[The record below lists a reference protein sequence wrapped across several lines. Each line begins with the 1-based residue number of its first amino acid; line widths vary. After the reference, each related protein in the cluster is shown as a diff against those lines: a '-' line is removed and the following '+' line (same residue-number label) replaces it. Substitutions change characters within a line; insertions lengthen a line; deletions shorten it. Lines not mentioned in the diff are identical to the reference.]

1 VLLVVV
7 VVTEALEVGELGP
20 ASEGDGNLAVDLEV
34 SVDMTPLD
42 GALRVVLLDR
52 GGQSSPDGPPE
63 VAAGVAPRPYRTRVR
78 PPVKGSNRELLATG
92 PRTALYV
99 RRIMWDQ
106 VVGQDRAVAM
116 LQQAAT
122 RPVHAYLLVGPR
134 GSGIETA
141 ARCFAALLIGAG
153 GDDRVLR
160 GRHPDVVEFRPVAT
174 MYSVERDVRA
184 AILPAVHASP
194 VETERKCVMLLEA
207 DRLNPE
213 SSNTLLKS
221 IEEPPPRTIV
231 ILVAE
236 SAAEVLETIRSRCQR
251 IDFGALGTD
260 VLLAE
265 LERRGIDAT
274 QSQLAAG
281 LAGGRLDRAVALSGP
296 LRELRNAFADIPFR
310 VDGTGATALGLAEGL
325 SEVIKDTLTGLEG
338 AQQAELDELE
348 EEIDRRQYAPRTA
361 QAMRKRVTDRQKREA
376 RRSRIDALLEGIT
389 AIESVYRDS
398 LAAPVPAVNADR
410 APLSVDPVAAVKAL
424 DACREARASFEF
436 NPNEV
441 ILLERLVLH
450 LPAGAVSVPK

>member
-1 VLLVVV
+1 
-7 VVTEALEVGELGP
+7 
-20 ASEGDGNLAVDLEV
+20 
-34 SVDMTPLD
+34 
-42 GALRVVLLDR
+42 
-52 GGQSSPDGPPE
+52 
-63 VAAGVAPRPYRTRVR
+63 
-78 PPVKGSNRELLATG
+78 
-92 PRTALYV
+92 
-99 RRIMWDQ
+99 MWDQ

-141 ARCFAALLIGAG
+141 ARCFAALLIGAD

-160 GRHPDVVEFRPVAT
+160 GRHPDVAEFRPVAT

-194 VETERKCVMLLEA
+194 IETERKCVVILEA

-213 SSNTLLKS
+213 SGNALLK
-221 IEEPPPRTIV
+221 IVEEPPARTIV

-236 SAAEVLETIRSRCQR
+236 SGAEVLETIRSRCQR

-274 QSQLAAG
+274 ESELAAR
-281 LAGGRLDRAVALSGP
+281 LSGGRLDRAVALSGP
-296 LRELRNAFADIPFR
+296 LRELRAAFADVPSR
-310 VDGTGATALGLAEGL
+310 VDGTGATALALAEGL
-325 SEVIKDTLTGLEG
+325 GQVIKDTLTGLEA

-348 EEIDRRQYAPRTA
+348 EEIERRQYAPRTA
-361 QAMRKRVTDRQKREA
+361 QAMRKRVTDRQKRES

-389 AIESVYRDS
+389 AFESVYRDA
-398 LAAPVPAVNADR
+398 LADAVPSVNADR
-410 APLSVDPVAAVKAL
+410 PAFAVDPAAAARAL

-436 NPNEV
+436 NPNEAL
-441 ILLERLVLH
+441 LLERLVLH
-450 LPAGAVSVPK
+450 LPAVATHAAG

>member
-1 VLLVVV
+1 
-7 VVTEALEVGELGP
+7 
-20 ASEGDGNLAVDLEV
+20 
-34 SVDMTPLD
+34 
-42 GALRVVLLDR
+42 
-52 GGQSSPDGPPE
+52 
-63 VAAGVAPRPYRTRVR
+63 
-78 PPVKGSNRELLATG
+78 
-92 PRTALYV
+92 
-99 RRIMWDQ
+99 
-106 VVGQDRAVAM
+106 
-116 LQQAAT
+116 
-122 RPVHAYLLVGPR
+122 
-134 GSGIETA
+134 
-141 ARCFAALLIGAG
+141 
-153 GDDRVLR
+153 
-160 GRHPDVVEFRPVAT
+160 
-174 MYSVERDVRA
+174 
-184 AILPAVHASP
+184 VHASP
-194 VETERKCVMLLEA
+194 VETERKCVVLLEA

-231 ILVAE
+231 MLVAE

-274 QSQLAAG
+274 ESQLAAS

-296 LRELRNAFADIPFR
+296 LRELRNAFADVPFR
-310 VDGTGATALGLAEGL
+310 VDGTGSTALGLAEGL

-348 EEIDRRQYAPRTA
+348 EEIERRQYAPRTA

-398 LAAPVPAVNADR
+398 LAAPVPSVNADR
-410 APLSVDPVAAVKAL
+410 EPLTVDPAAAVKAL
-424 DACREARASFEF
+424 DACRETRASFKF

-441 ILLERLVLH
+441 LLLERLVLH
-450 LPAGAVSVPK
+450 LPAGAVSAPK

>member
-1 VLLVVV
+1 
-7 VVTEALEVGELGP
+7 
-20 ASEGDGNLAVDLEV
+20 
-34 SVDMTPLD
+34 
-42 GALRVVLLDR
+42 
-52 GGQSSPDGPPE
+52 
-63 VAAGVAPRPYRTRVR
+63 
-78 PPVKGSNRELLATG
+78 
-92 PRTALYV
+92 
-99 RRIMWDQ
+99 MWEQ

-116 LQQAAT
+116 LQRAAT

-141 ARCFAALLIGAG
+141 ARCFAALLIGAD

-194 VETERKCVMLLEA
+194 VETERKCVVLLEA

-213 SSNTLLKS
+213 SGNALLKS
-221 IEEPPPRTIV
+221 IEEPPPRTTI

-236 SAAEVLETIRSRCQR
+236 SAAEVLETIRSRCQW

-265 LERRGIDAT
+265 LERRGVDAT
-274 QSQLAAG
+274 ESELVAR

-296 LRELRNAFADIPFR
+296 LRDLRAAFADVPSR
-310 VDGTGATALGLAEGL
+310 VDGTGATALALSEGL
-325 SEVIKDTLTGLEG
+325 GEVIKDTLTGLEG
-338 AQQAELDELE
+338 AQQEELDELE
-348 EEIDRRQYAPRTA
+348 EEIERREYAPRTA

-376 RRSRIDALLEGIT
+376 RRARIDALLEGIT
-389 AIESVYRDS
+389 AIESVYRDA
-398 LAAPVPAVNADR
+398 LAGDVPAVNADR
-410 APLSVDPVAAVKAL
+410 PALAVDPVAAVRAL

-441 ILLERLVLH
+441 LLLERLVLH
-450 LPAGAVSVPK
+450 LPAVATTAAR

>member
-1 VLLVVV
+1 
-7 VVTEALEVGELGP
+7 
-20 ASEGDGNLAVDLEV
+20 
-34 SVDMTPLD
+34 
-42 GALRVVLLDR
+42 
-52 GGQSSPDGPPE
+52 
-63 VAAGVAPRPYRTRVR
+63 
-78 PPVKGSNRELLATG
+78 
-92 PRTALYV
+92 
-99 RRIMWDQ
+99 MWDQ

-141 ARCFAALLIGAG
+141 ARCFAALLIGAD

-160 GRHPDVVEFRPVAT
+160 GRHPDVAEFRPVAT
-174 MYSVERDVRA
+174 TYSVERDVRA

-194 VETERKCVMLLEA
+194 VETERKCVVLLEA

-221 IEEPPPRTIV
+221 IEEPPSRTIV

-236 SAAEVLETIRSRCQR
+236 SAAEILATIRSRCQR
-251 IDFGALGTD
+251 IDFGALGTE

-274 QSQLAAG
+274 ESQLVAG

-296 LRELRNAFADIPFR
+296 LRELRNAFADVPFR

-325 SEVIKDTLTGLEG
+325 SEVIKDTLAGLEG
-338 AQQAELDELE
+338 AQQSELDELE
-348 EEIDRRQYAPRTA
+348 EEIERRQYAPRTA

-398 LAAPVPAVNADR
+398 LVAPVPAVNADR
-410 APLSVDPVAAVKAL
+410 ELLVVDPVAVTKAL

-436 NPNEV
+436 NPNEAL
-441 ILLERLVLH
+441 LLERLVLH
-450 LPAGAVSVPK
+450 LAPGAMQAPN